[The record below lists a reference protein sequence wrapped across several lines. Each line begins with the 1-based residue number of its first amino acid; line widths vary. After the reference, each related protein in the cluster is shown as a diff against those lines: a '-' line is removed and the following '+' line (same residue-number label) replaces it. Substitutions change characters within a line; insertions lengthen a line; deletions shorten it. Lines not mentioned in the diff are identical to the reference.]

1 MRQIDY
7 FLKQDDVGGVI
18 EATLYD
24 ASGAV
29 VNLVGK
35 TVDFHMV
42 ATSSTTPK
50 VSTPATIVDAAG
62 GRVNYTFAT
71 PDTDTPGYFEAEWR
85 VVDVSTGH
93 PVTYPTRNY
102 HIIHIARRLP

>member
-1 MRQIDY
+1 VRQIDY

-62 GRVNYTFAT
+62 GRVNYTFAA
-71 PDTDTPGYFEAEWR
+71 PDTDTPGYFELILSRDRAF
-85 VVDVSTGH
+85 VKGQMNGIH
-93 PVTYPTRNY
+93 PPLKSGGP
-102 HIIHIARRLP
+102 LPDYL